1 MELTLKAIQIAK
13 EAHESVVTAQNTY
26 KRTQVLIREAVAA
39 EFPLSSLV
47 GKDYI
52 YTRAMWG
59 TPDKGVTDAVFLERH
74 KDMHAYQLE
83 FGANPASH
91 YGFEQGAIY
100 ACYVCLEHDSS
111 WEEEHPEFWEL
122 LFVKV
127 N

>member
-1 MELTLKAIQIAK
+1 MELTLKAIQIAQ
-13 EAHESVVTAQNTY
+13 EAHESFVTAQKTY
-26 KRTQVLIREAVAA
+26 KRTQALIRESVAV

-59 TPDKGVTDAVFLERH
+59 SPNKGVADVDYLKQYEH
-74 KDMHAYQLE
+74 MQAYKLE
-83 FGANPASH
+83 FGGEPENY

-100 ACYVCLEHDSS
+100 ACYVFLEHDSS
-111 WEEEHPEFWEL
+111 WEEDHPAFWEM
-122 LFVKV
+122 LFVKI

>member
-13 EAHESVVTAQNTY
+13 DAHESVVTAQKTY
-26 KRTQVLIREAVAA
+26 KRTQGLIREAIAA
-39 EFPLSSLV
+39 EHPLSSLV

-59 TPDKGVTDAVFLERH
+59 TPNKGVTDADYLKQHEH
-74 KDMHAYQLE
+74 MQAYQLE
-83 FGANPASH
+83 FGENPANH

-111 WEEEHPEFWEL
+111 FDEEHPEFWEL
-122 LFVKV
+122 LFVKI

>member
-13 EAHESVVTAQNTY
+13 EAHEAVVIAQKAY
-26 KRTQVLIREAVAA
+26 ERTQPLIREAVAA
-39 EFPLSSLV
+39 EYPLSSLV

-59 TPDKGVTDAVFLERH
+59 TPDKGVTDAEFLERH
-74 KDMHAYQLE
+74 KDMQAYQLE
-83 FGANPASH
+83 FGTNPANH

-111 WEEEHPEFWEL
+111 WNDAHPEFWEL

>member
-1 MELTLKAIQIAK
+1 MELSLKAIQIAK
-13 EAHESVVTAQNTY
+13 EAHESVVTAQKTY
-26 KRTQVLIREAVAA
+26 ERTQVLIREAVAA
-39 EFPLSSLV
+39 EYPLSSLV

-59 TPDKGVTDAVFLERH
+59 TPDKGVTDTEFLERH
-74 KDMHAYQLE
+74 KDMQAYQLE

-100 ACYVCLEHDSS
+100 ACYVCLESGSS
-111 WEEEHPEFWEL
+111 WDEKHPEFWEL
-122 LFVKV
+122 LFIKI

>member
-13 EAHESVVTAQNTY
+13 EAHESVVTAQKTY
-26 KRTQVLIREAVAA
+26 KRTQGLIREAISA
-39 EFPLSSLV
+39 EYPLSSLV

-59 TPDKGVTDAVFLERH
+59 TPNKGVTDADYLKQHEH
-74 KDMHAYQLE
+74 MQAYKLE
-83 FGANPASH
+83 FGDNPESH
-91 YGFEQGAIY
+91 LGFEPGAIY

-111 WEEEHPEFWEL
+111 WNDEHPEFWEL

>member
-1 MELTLKAIQIAK
+1 MELTQRAIQIAK
-13 EAHESVVTAQNTY
+13 EAHESVVTAQKTY
-26 KRTQVLIREAVAA
+26 ERTKVLVREAVAA

-59 TPDKGVTDAVFLERH
+59 TPDKGVTDAGFLERH
-74 KDMHAYQLE
+74 KGMQAYQLE
-83 FGANPASH
+83 FGENPANH

-100 ACYVCLEHDSS
+100 ACYVFLEHDSS
-111 WEEEHPEFWEL
+111 WADDCPEFWEL
-122 LFVKV
+122 LFVKI